1 MILKIFVC
9 IMQLLSNNLAFE
21 ALFIK
26 KTEILAKF
34 LRFLLV
40 FLKILLM
47 LRVRAKENKKT
58 EKKNI

>member
-1 MILKIFVC
+1 
-9 IMQLLSNNLAFE
+9 MQLLSKNLAFE